1 MSFLENWLIPLLEN
15 QGLVIVF
22 VTMVAESAC
31 ILIPSE
37 IVMPYGG
44 FLAAQ
49 GHAPLWAVIVVATVA
64 NMVGSLIAYYV
75 GRYGGRALFVKYGRY
90 VGARTHHLE
99 QAERWFEKRGD
110 LTVMFARVMPG
121 IRTFISLPAGM
132 VKMPVSKFMLYSLV
146 GITPWVGALVGLG
159 YGAGKAVGDDP
170 WGHLQAQFHRYNEVF
185 FIVLAVAVVAATAWG
200 VRRWRRNRRAK
211 DLEGLKGGVGASP
224 VDESSSARPED
235 L

>member
-1 MSFLENWLIPLLEN
+1 
-15 QGLVIVF
+15 
-22 VTMVAESAC
+22 
-31 ILIPSE
+31 
-37 IVMPYGG
+37 MPYGG

-75 GRYGGRALFVKYGRY
+75 GRYRGKGLFVKYGRY

-110 LTVMFARVMPG
+110 LTVMFARAMPG

-146 GITPWVGALVGLG
+146 GIVPWVGALVGLG
-159 YGAGKAVGDDP
+159 YGAGKA
-170 WGHLQAQFHRYNEVF
+170 R
-185 FIVLAVAVVAATAWG
+185 
-200 VRRWRRNRRAK
+200 
-211 DLEGLKGGVGASP
+211 
-224 VDESSSARPED
+224 
-235 L
+235 